1 MTRHALRI
9 PLALAVGLAAPILL
23 GAWFDAPTPDY
34 KDTGVQQESDFGRAP
49 ATRGPVG
56 LVITKNTNM
65 SVENLEENVR
75 RGESFI
81 MRNGAMLEDLDPVY
95 MHARL
100 LAVLKS
106 RYPNVRLAPSVAAS
120 VRSGNALTVETDV
133 RTALGKFTGQTTS
146 VAITLVFKDAK
157 GRTVGKVSG
166 QGREALGY
174 PAVTYKLQEAADGAL
189 AQVASKL

>member
-1 MTRHALRI
+1 MTRHAFRI
-9 PLALAVGLAAPILL
+9 PLALSVGLAAPILL
-23 GAWFDAPTPDY
+23 GAWFDAPTPEY
-34 KDTGVQQESDFGRAP
+34 KDTGVQQDSDFGRAP
-49 ATRGPVG
+49 GARGPVG

-95 MHARL
+95 MHAKL

-120 VRSGNALTVETDV
+120 MRSGNALTVETDV

>member
-1 MTRHALRI
+1 MKRNAPRLPI
-9 PLALAVGLAAPILL
+9 ALAIAVSAPLLL
-23 GAWFDAPTPDY
+23 GAWFDAPTPEY
-34 KDTGVQQESDFGRAP
+34 KDTATQQGGDFGRAP
-49 ATRGPVG
+49 PARGTVG
-56 LVITKNTNM
+56 LVVTKNTNM

-95 MHARL
+95 MHAKL
-100 LAVLKS
+100 LAILKS

-146 VAITLVFKDAK
+146 VAVTLVFKDAK

-166 QGREALGY
+166 QGRENLGY

-189 AQVASKL
+189 AQVAAKL

>member
-1 MTRHALRI
+1 MKRHARRI
-9 PLALAVGLAAPILL
+9 PVALAVAITAPVLF
-23 GAWFDAPTPDY
+23 GAWFAAETPEY
-34 KDTGVQQESDFGRAP
+34 KDTATQQGGDFGRAP
-49 ATRGPVG
+49 ATRGLVG

-75 RGESFI
+75 RGEAVI
-81 MRNGAMLEDLDPVY
+81 IKNGAMLEDLDPVY

-106 RYPNVRLAPSVAAS
+106 RYPNVRLVPTVAAS

-133 RTALGKFTGQTTS
+133 RTVLGKFTGQTTS

-157 GRTVGKVSG
+157 GRTIGKISG
-166 QGREALGY
+166 QGQETLGY
-174 PAVTYKLQEAADGAL
+174 PAMTYKLQEAADGAL
-189 AQVASKL
+189 AQVAAKL